1 MEIQLESET
10 IRGGIGMTDI
20 SDLLESAKLGDRRS
34 LSMLISAISESGD
47 SPNINSATGWILGVT
62 GPPGSGK
69 STLIGQMVRKWASS
83 GERVAVLALDPT
95 SPLSGGSLLADRI
108 RMEGEDELRENVFV
122 RSIPSGKTPGAVSPI
137 LWPIC
142 SVLSECGWTRII
154 VETVGTGQSE
164 FRIAALVD
172 RLLLVDGP
180 DRGDIIQAEKA
191 GILELAD
198 VIAVNKSDL
207 PGASSAAQHI
217 RSSLS
222 LASDDNREVVLV
234 SAKEGHGIQELVEII
249 EKCEPQNTRG
259 KMMMMERLISEWD
272 SILVSHPEIDKIISE
287 LCDGSITVRE
297 AIEILVSSEIGRAH
311 V

>member
-47 SPNINSATGWILGVT
+47 SPSINTATGWILGVT

-108 RMEGEDELRENVFV
+108 RMEGDDLRENVFV
-122 RSIPSGKTPGAVSPI
+122 RSIPSGKTPGAISPI

-142 SVLSECGWTRII
+142 SVLTECGWTRII

-234 SAKEGHGIQELVEII
+234 SAKEGNGIQELVEII

-272 SILVSHPEIDKIISE
+272 EALVSHPEIDNIISE
-287 LCDGSITVRE
+287 LCDGSITVRQ
-297 AIEILVSSEIGRAH
+297 AIEILVSSMRDGGL
-311 V
+311 

>member
-1 MEIQLESET
+1 MGIQLESET
-10 IRGGIGMTDI
+10 IRDGIGMTDI
-20 SDLLESAKLGDRRS
+20 SGLLESAKLGDRRS
-34 LSMLISAISESGD
+34 LSKLISVISESD
-47 SPNINSATGWILGVT
+47 DHPSINSDAGWILGVT

-69 STLIGQMVRKWASS
+69 STLIGQMVRTWAST
-83 GERVAVLALDPT
+83 GEKVAVLALDPS

-108 RMEGEDELRENVFV
+108 RMEGDDLRENVFV
-122 RSIPSGKTPGAVSPI
+122 RSIPSGKNPGAISPI

-142 SVLSECGWTRII
+142 GALSECGWTRII

-164 FRIAALVD
+164 YRIAALVD

-180 DRGDIIQAEKA
+180 ERGDIIQAEKA

-222 LASDDNREVVLV
+222 LASEDNREVVLV
-234 SAKEGHGIQELVEII
+234 SAKEGRGIQELIEII
-249 EKCEPQNTRG
+249 ENSEPQNARD
-259 KMMMMERLISEWD
+259 KMMAMERLISEWD
-272 SILVSHPEIDKIISE
+272 SILVSHPEIDNIISE

-297 AIEILVSSEIGRAH
+297 AIIVLASSIKGGGL
-311 V
+311 

>member
-47 SPNINSATGWILGVT
+47 SPSINSATGWILGVT

-108 RMEGEDELRENVFV
+108 RMEGDDLRENVFV
-122 RSIPSGKTPGAVSPI
+122 RSIPSGKTPGAISPI

-142 SVLSECGWTRII
+142 GVLTECGWTRII

-234 SAKEGHGIQELVEII
+234 SAKEGNGIQELVEII

-272 SILVSHPEIDKIISE
+272 SVLVSHPEIDNIISE
-287 LCDGSITVRE
+287 LCDGSITIRQ
-297 AIEILVSSEIGRAH
+297 AIEILVSSMRDGGL
-311 V
+311 

>member
-47 SPNINSATGWILGVT
+47 SPSINTATGWILGVT

-69 STLIGQMVRKWASS
+69 STLIGQMVRKWSSS

-108 RMEGEDELRENVFV
+108 RMEGDDLRENVFV
-122 RSIPSGKTPGAVSPI
+122 RSIPSGKTPGAISPI

-142 SVLSECGWTRII
+142 SVLAECGWTRII

-234 SAKEGHGIQELVEII
+234 SAKEGNGIQELVEII

-272 SILVSHPEIDKIISE
+272 EALVSHPEIDNIISE
-287 LCDGSITVRE
+287 LCDGSITVRQ
-297 AIEILVSSEIGRAH
+297 AIEILVSSMRDGGL
-311 V
+311 

>member
-47 SPNINSATGWILGVT
+47 SPSINTATGWILGVT

-108 RMEGEDELRENVFV
+108 RMEGDDLRENVFV
-122 RSIPSGKTPGAVSPI
+122 RSIPSGKTPGAISPI

-142 SVLSECGWTRII
+142 SVLTECGWTRII

-272 SILVSHPEIDKIISE
+272 SILVSHPEIDNIISE
-287 LCDGSITVRE
+287 LCDGSITVRQ
-297 AIEILVSSEIGRAH
+297 AIEILVSSMRDGGL
-311 V
+311 

>member
-1 MEIQLESET
+1 MESET
-10 IRGGIGMTDI
+10 VRGGIGMTDI
-20 SDLLESAKLGDRRS
+20 SDLLESAKSGDRRS
-34 LSMLISAISESGD
+34 LSMLISAISDSGG
-47 SPNINSATGWILGVT
+47 STIINPATGWILGVT

-108 RMEGEDELRENVFV
+108 RMEGEDDLRENVFV
-122 RSIPSGKTPGAVSPI
+122 RSIPSGKTPGAISPI

-142 SVLSECGWTRII
+142 GVLSECGWTRII

-222 LASDDNREVVLV
+222 LASNDNREVVLV
-234 SAKEGHGIQELVEII
+234 SAKKGHGIQELIEII

-297 AIEILVSSEIGRAH
+297 AIEILVSSVRDGGS
-311 V
+311 

>member
-1 MEIQLESET
+1 
-10 IRGGIGMTDI
+10 MTDI
-20 SDLLESAKLGDRRS
+20 SDLFESAKLGDRRS

-47 SPNINSATGWILGVT
+47 HPSINSATSWILGVT

-69 STLIGQMVRKWASS
+69 STLIGQMVRTWASS

-108 RMEGEDELRENVFV
+108 RMEGDDLRENVFV
-122 RSIPSGKTPGAVSPI
+122 RSIPSGNTPGAISPF

-207 PGASSAAQHI
+207 PAASSAAQHI
-217 RSSLS
+217 RSSLN

-234 SAKEGHGIQELVEII
+234 SAKEGNGIQELVEII
-249 EKCEPQNTRG
+249 ERCEPQNTRG
-259 KMMMMERLISEWD
+259 RMMMRERLLSEWD
-272 SILVSHPEIDKIISE
+272 SILVSHPEIDNIVSE
-287 LCDGSITVRE
+287 LCDGSITLRE
-297 AIEILVSSEIGRAH
+297 AIEALVSSIRDGGS
-311 V
+311 

>member
-1 MEIQLESET
+1 MAIQLESET
-10 IRGGIGMTDI
+10 IRDGIGMADI

-34 LSMLISAISESGD
+34 LSMLISAISDSGD
-47 SPNINSATGWILGVT
+47 FPGINSETGWILGVT

-69 STLIGQMVRKWASS
+69 STLIGQMVGKWASS

-108 RMEGEDELRENVFV
+108 RMEGDDLRENVFV
-122 RSIPSGKTPGAVSPI
+122 RSIPSGKTPGAISPI

-154 VETVGTGQSE
+154 VETVGAGQSE

-198 VIAVNKSDL
+198 VIVVNKSDL

-249 EKCEPQNTRG
+249 ENCEPQTTRG

-272 SILVSHPEIDKIISE
+272 SILVSHPEIDNIISE
-287 LCDGSITVRE
+287 LCDSSITVRE
-297 AIEILVSSEIGRAH
+297 AIEILVSSIRDGGL
-311 V
+311 

>member
-1 MEIQLESET
+1 MGIQLELET
-10 IRGGIGMTDI
+10 IRDGIGMTDI
-20 SDLLESAKLGDRRS
+20 SRLLESAKLGDRRS
-34 LSMLISAISESGD
+34 LSKLISAISESD
-47 SPNINSATGWILGVT
+47 DPPSINSNAGWILGVT

-69 STLIGQMVRKWASS
+69 STLIGQMVRTWAST
-83 GERVAVLALDPT
+83 GENVAVLALDPS
-95 SPLSGGSLLADRI
+95 SPLSGGSLLADRL
-108 RMEGEDELRENVFV
+108 RMEGDDLRENVFV
-122 RSIPSGKTPGAVSPI
+122 RSIPSGKTPGAISPI

-142 SVLSECGWTRII
+142 GALSECGWTRII

-164 FRIAALVD
+164 YRIAALVD

-207 PGASSAAQHI
+207 PGASSAAQNI

-222 LASDDNREVVLV
+222 LASEDNREVVLV
-234 SAKEGHGIQELVEII
+234 SAKEGHGIRELIEII
-249 EKCEPQNTRG
+249 ENSEPQNTRD
-259 KMMMMERLISEWD
+259 KMIAMERLISEWD
-272 SILVSHPEIDKIISE
+272 SILVSHPEIDNIISE

-297 AIEILVSSEIGRAH
+297 AIIVLASSIKDGGL
-311 V
+311 

>member
-1 MEIQLESET
+1 MAIQLESET
-10 IRGGIGMTDI
+10 IRDGIGMADI

-34 LSMLISAISESGD
+34 LSMLISAISDSGD
-47 SPNINSATGWILGVT
+47 FPGINSETGWILGVT

-69 STLIGQMVRKWASS
+69 STLIGQMVGKWASS

-108 RMEGEDELRENVFV
+108 RMEGDDLRENVFV

-154 VETVGTGQSE
+154 VETVGAGQSE

-198 VIAVNKSDL
+198 VIVVNKSDL

-249 EKCEPQNTRG
+249 ENCEPQTTRA
-259 KMMMMERLISEWD
+259 KMMMMEILISEWD
-272 SILVSHPEIDKIISE
+272 SILVSHPEIDNIISE
-287 LCDGSITVRE
+287 LCDSSITVRE
-297 AIEILVSSEIGRAH
+297 AIEILVSSIRDGGL
-311 V
+311 

>member
-1 MEIQLESET
+1 
-10 IRGGIGMTDI
+10 MTDI

-47 SPNINSATGWILGVT
+47 SPSINTATGWILGVT

-108 RMEGEDELRENVFV
+108 RMEGDDLRENVFV
-122 RSIPSGKTPGAVSPI
+122 RSIPSGKTPGAISPI

-142 SVLSECGWTRII
+142 GVLTECGWTRII

-172 RLLLVDGP
+172 RLLLVDRP

-272 SILVSHPEIDKIISE
+272 SILVSHPEIDNIISE
-287 LCDGSITVRE
+287 LCDGSITVRQ
-297 AIEILVSSEIGRAH
+297 AIEILVSSMRDGGL
-311 V
+311 

>member
-10 IRGGIGMTDI
+10 VRGGIGMTDI
-20 SDLLESAKLGDRRS
+20 SELLESAKSGDRRS
-34 LSMLISAISESGD
+34 LSMLISAISKSGD
-47 SPNINSATGWILGVT
+47 SPSINSATGWILGVT

-108 RMEGEDELRENVFV
+108 RMEGEDDLRENVFV
-122 RSIPSGKTPGAVSPI
+122 RSIPSGKTPGAISPI

-142 SVLSECGWTRII
+142 GVLSECGWTRII

-234 SAKEGHGIQELVEII
+234 SAKEGQGVQELVEII

-297 AIEILVSSEIGRAH
+297 AIEILVSSVRDGGS
-311 V
+311 

>member
-34 LSMLISAISESGD
+34 LSMLISAISVSGD
-47 SPNINSATGWILGVT
+47 SPSINSATGWILGVT

-108 RMEGEDELRENVFV
+108 RMEGADLRENVFV
-122 RSIPSGKTPGAVSPI
+122 RSIPSGKTPGAISPI

-142 SVLSECGWTRII
+142 GVLTECGWTRII

-272 SILVSHPEIDKIISE
+272 AALVSHPEIDNIISE
-287 LCDGSITVRE
+287 LCDGSITVRQ
-297 AIEILVSSEIGRAH
+297 AIEILVSSMRDGGL
-311 V
+311 

>member
-1 MEIQLESET
+1 MGIRLESET
-10 IRGGIGMTDI
+10 IWGGIGMAEI
-20 SDLLESAKLGDRRS
+20 SDLLKSAKSGDRRS
-34 LSMLISAISESGD
+34 LSKLISAISESD
-47 SPNINSATGWILGVT
+47 DKPNINSKPGWILGVT

-69 STLIGQMVRKWASS
+69 STLIGQMVRKWASI
-83 GERVAVLALDPT
+83 GESVAVLALDPT

-108 RMEGEDELRENVFV
+108 RMEGDDLRENVFV

-164 FRIAALVD
+164 YRIAALVD

-217 RSSLS
+217 RASLS
-222 LASDDNREVVLV
+222 LASDDNREVILV
-234 SAKEGHGIQELVEII
+234 SAKEGHGIQDLLEIL
-249 EKCEPQNTRG
+249 ENCEPQNTRE
-259 KMMMMERLISEWD
+259 KMIAKERLITEWD
-272 SILVSHPEIDKIISE
+272 SILVSHPEIDNIIVE
-287 LCDGSITVRE
+287 LCDGSITLKE
-297 AIEILVSSEIGRAH
+297 AIVSLASSVSEGGS
-311 V
+311 

>member
-47 SPNINSATGWILGVT
+47 SPSINTATGWILGVT

-69 STLIGQMVRKWASS
+69 STLIGQMVRKWSSS

-108 RMEGEDELRENVFV
+108 RMEGDDLRENVFV
-122 RSIPSGKTPGAVSPI
+122 RSIPSGKTPGAISPI

-142 SVLSECGWTRII
+142 GVLTECGWTRII

-272 SILVSHPEIDKIISE
+272 AALVSHPEIDNIISE
-287 LCDGSITVRE
+287 LCDGSITVRQ
-297 AIEILVSSEIGRAH
+297 AIEILVSSMRDGGL
-311 V
+311 

>member
-47 SPNINSATGWILGVT
+47 SPSINTATGWILGVT

-69 STLIGQMVRKWASS
+69 STLIGQMVRKWASL

-108 RMEGEDELRENVFV
+108 RMEGDDLRENVFV
-122 RSIPSGKTPGAVSPI
+122 RSIPSGKTPGAISPI

-142 SVLSECGWTRII
+142 GVLTECGWTRII

-234 SAKEGHGIQELVEII
+234 SAKEGNGIQELVEII

-272 SILVSHPEIDKIISE
+272 SVLVSHPEIDNIISE

-297 AIEILVSSEIGRAH
+297 AIEILVSSIRDGGL
-311 V
+311 

>member
-47 SPNINSATGWILGVT
+47 SPSIKTATGWILGVT

-108 RMEGEDELRENVFV
+108 RMEGDDLRENVFV
-122 RSIPSGKTPGAVSPI
+122 RSIPSGKTPGAISPI

-142 SVLSECGWTRII
+142 GVLTECGWTRII

-234 SAKEGHGIQELVEII
+234 SAKEGNGIQELVEII

-272 SILVSHPEIDKIISE
+272 AALVSHPEIDNIISE
-287 LCDGSITVRE
+287 LCDGSITVRQ
-297 AIEILVSSEIGRAH
+297 AIEILVSSMRDGGL
-311 V
+311 

>member
-47 SPNINSATGWILGVT
+47 SPSINTATGWILGVT

-108 RMEGEDELRENVFV
+108 RMEGDDLRENVFV
-122 RSIPSGKTPGAVSPI
+122 RSIPSGKTPGAISPI

-142 SVLSECGWTRII
+142 GVLTECGWTRII

-297 AIEILVSSEIGRAH
+297 AIEILVSSIRDGGS
-311 V
+311 

>member
-1 MEIQLESET
+1 M
-10 IRGGIGMTDI
+10 IRGGIGMADI
-20 SDLLESAKLGDRRS
+20 SDLFESAKLGDRRS
-34 LSMLISAISESGD
+34 LSMLISVISESGD
-47 SPNINSATGWILGVT
+47 QPSINSTTSWILGVT

-69 STLIGQMVRKWASS
+69 STLIGQLVRTWASS

-108 RMEGEDELRENVFV
+108 RMEGDDLRENVFV
-122 RSIPSGKTPGAVSPI
+122 RSIPSGKTPGAISPI

-142 SVLSECGWTRII
+142 NVLSECGWTRII

-191 GILELAD
+191 GMLELAD

-207 PGASSAAQHI
+207 PAASSAAQHI
-217 RSSLS
+217 RSSLN

-234 SAKEGHGIQELVEII
+234 SAKEGNGIQELVEII
-249 EKCEPQNTRG
+249 ERCEPQNTRG
-259 KMMMMERLISEWD
+259 RMMMRERLLSEWD
-272 SILVSHPEIDKIISE
+272 SILVSHPEIDNIVSE
-287 LCDGSITVRE
+287 LCDGSITLRE
-297 AIEILVSSEIGRAH
+297 AIETLVSSIRDGGS
-311 V
+311 

>member
-1 MEIQLESET
+1 
-10 IRGGIGMTDI
+10 MTDI
-20 SDLLESAKLGDRRS
+20 NNLLESAKLGDRRS

-222 LASDDNREVVLV
+222 LTSDDNREVVLV

-297 AIEILVSSEIGRAH
+297 AIEILVSSVRDGGS
-311 V
+311 

>member
-10 IRGGIGMTDI
+10 VRGGIGMTDI
-20 SDLLESAKLGDRRS
+20 SDLLESAKSGDRRS
-34 LSMLISAISESGD
+34 LSMLISAISKSGESP
-47 SPNINSATGWILGVT
+47 SINTSKGWILGVT

-108 RMEGEDELRENVFV
+108 RMEGEDDLRENVFV
-122 RSIPSGKTPGAVSPI
+122 RSIPSGKTPGAISPV

-142 SVLSECGWTRII
+142 GVLSECGWTRII

-272 SILVSHPEIDKIISE
+272 SILVSHPEIDKITSE

-297 AIEILVSSEIGRAH
+297 AIEILVSSVRDGGS
-311 V
+311 

>member
-1 MEIQLESET
+1 
-10 IRGGIGMTDI
+10 MTDI
-20 SDLLESAKLGDRRS
+20 SDLFESAKLGDRRS

-47 SPNINSATGWILGVT
+47 HPSINSATSWILGVT

-69 STLIGQMVRKWASS
+69 STLIGQMVRTWASS

-108 RMEGEDELRENVFV
+108 RMEGDDLRENVFV
-122 RSIPSGKTPGAVSPI
+122 RSIPSGKTPGAISPI

-142 SVLSECGWTRII
+142 NVLSECGWTRII

-207 PGASSAAQHI
+207 PAASSAAQHI
-217 RSSLS
+217 RSSLN

-234 SAKEGHGIQELVEII
+234 SAKEGNGIQELVEII
-249 EKCEPQNTRG
+249 ERCEPQNTRG
-259 KMMMMERLISEWD
+259 RMMMRERLLSEWD
-272 SILVSHPEIDKIISE
+272 SILVSHPEIDNIVSE
-287 LCDGSITVRE
+287 LCDGSITLRE
-297 AIEILVSSEIGRAH
+297 AIETLVSSIRDGGS
-311 V
+311 

>member
-20 SDLLESAKLGDRRS
+20 SNLLESAKLGDRRS

-272 SILVSHPEIDKIISE
+272 SILVSHPEIDKITSE

-297 AIEILVSSEIGRAH
+297 AIEILVSSVRDGG
-311 V
+311 

>member
-47 SPNINSATGWILGVT
+47 SPSINTATGWILGVT

-108 RMEGEDELRENVFV
+108 RMEGDDLRENVFV
-122 RSIPSGKTPGAVSPI
+122 RSIPSGKTPGAISPI

-142 SVLSECGWTRII
+142 SVLTECGWTRII

-222 LASDDNREVVLV
+222 LASNDNREVVLV
-234 SAKEGHGIQELVEII
+234 SAKEGHGIQELGEII

-272 SILVSHPEIDKIISE
+272 AALVSHPEIDNIISE
-287 LCDGSITVRE
+287 LCDGSITVRQ
-297 AIEILVSSEIGRAH
+297 AIEILVSSMRDGGL
-311 V
+311 

>member
-1 MEIQLESET
+1 MAIQLESET
-10 IRGGIGMTDI
+10 IRDGIGMADI

-47 SPNINSATGWILGVT
+47 SPSINTATGWILGVT

-108 RMEGEDELRENVFV
+108 RMEGDDLRENVFV
-122 RSIPSGKTPGAVSPI
+122 RSIPSGKTPGAISPI

-142 SVLSECGWTRII
+142 GVLTECGWTRII

-234 SAKEGHGIQELVEII
+234 SAKEGNGIQELVEII

-272 SILVSHPEIDKIISE
+272 SVLVSHPEIDNIISE
-287 LCDGSITVRE
+287 LCDGSITVRQ
-297 AIEILVSSEIGRAH
+297 AIEILVSSMRDGGL
-311 V
+311 

>member
-10 IRGGIGMTDI
+10 VRGGIGMTDI
-20 SDLLESAKLGDRRS
+20 SDLLESAKSGDRRS
-34 LSMLISAISESGD
+34 LSMLISAISKSGD
-47 SPNINSATGWILGVT
+47 SPSINTSKGWILGVT

-108 RMEGEDELRENVFV
+108 RMEGEDDLRENVFV
-122 RSIPSGKTPGAVSPI
+122 RSIPSGKTPGAISPV

-142 SVLSECGWTRII
+142 GVLSECGWTRII

-297 AIEILVSSEIGRAH
+297 AIEILASSVRDGGS
-311 V
+311 

>member
-1 MEIQLESET
+1 MGIQLELET
-10 IRGGIGMTDI
+10 IRDGIGMTDI
-20 SDLLESAKLGDRRS
+20 SRLLESAKLGDRRS
-34 LSMLISAISESGD
+34 LSMLISAIAESGD
-47 SPNINSATGWILGVT
+47 SQNINSATGWILGVT

-297 AIEILVSSEIGRAH
+297 AIEILVSSVRDGGS
-311 V
+311 

>member
-20 SDLLESAKLGDRRS
+20 SDLLESAKLGDRRC

-47 SPNINSATGWILGVT
+47 SPSINTATGWILGVT

-108 RMEGEDELRENVFV
+108 RMEGDDLRENVFV
-122 RSIPSGKTPGAVSPI
+122 RSIPSGKTPGAISPI

-142 SVLSECGWTRII
+142 GVLTECGWTRII

-272 SILVSHPEIDKIISE
+272 AALVSHPEIDNIISE
-287 LCDGSITVRE
+287 LCDGSITVRQ
-297 AIEILVSSEIGRAH
+297 AIEILVSSMRDGGL
-311 V
+311 

>member
-1 MEIQLESET
+1 MEILLESET
-10 IRGGIGMTDI
+10 IRGGIGMIDV
-20 SDLLESAKLGDRRS
+20 SELLKSAKLGDRRS
-34 LSMLISAISESGD
+34 LSKLISAISQSDEPPS
-47 SPNINSATGWILGVT
+47 INSEAGWILGVT

-108 RMEGEDELRENVFV
+108 RMEGNDLRENVFV
-122 RSIPSGKTPGAVSPI
+122 RSIPSGKTPGAISPI

-142 SVLSECGWTRII
+142 GVLSECGWTRII

-164 FRIAALVD
+164 YRIAALVD

-207 PGASSAAQHI
+207 PSASLAAQNI

-234 SAKEGHGIQELVEII
+234 SAKEGHGIQELIEII
-249 EKCEPQNTRG
+249 ENSEPQNRLE
-259 KMMMMERLISEWD
+259 KMMAMERLISEWD
-272 SILVSHPEIDKIISE
+272 SILVSHPEIDNIILKI
-287 LCDGSITVRE
+287 CDGSINVRE
-297 AIEILVSSEIGRAH
+297 AIAILVSSIGDGGS
-311 V
+311 